1 MLAPRRD
8 RRRTA
13 IDTRYIALGLLL
25 LGSSLAAQPLEV
37 IVARVETREVNDPI
51 EALGTLRANETA
63 ELTAT
68 ITDTIAEVRFDDGER
83 VKAGDVLVA
92 LTNREQLAD
101 LAAAESEVREAE
113 RQFDRVRELA
123 DQGQEARSLLD
134 QRRRELETARAR
146 LAAVQA
152 RLSDRLITAPFDG
165 VVGLR
170 NVSVGSL
177 LTPGSVVT
185 TLIDDSVM
193 KLDFPVPELFMSRVR
208 PGLTVRARSRA
219 YPGRE
224 FTGQVMS
231 LSNRVDPVTRAFQ
244 VRAEIPNPDRLL
256 RPGMLMT
263 VTLESAP
270 RTAVMIP
277 EEGLTT
283 TGRRHFVLEV
293 EAADEGFVARRREV
307 EIGTRRPGEVEIV
320 EGLQAGSRIVVHGGF
335 RLADGG
341 PIQIRAELGEDRSLA
356 EILDQD
362 RGRSGGSR

>member
-25 LGSSLAAQPLEV
+25 LGGSLAAQPLEV
-37 IVARVETREVNDPI
+37 IVARVETREVTDPI

-83 VKAGDVLVA
+83 VEAGDVLVA

-101 LAAAESEVREAE
+101 LAAAEAEVREAE
-113 RQFDRVRELA
+113 RQFERVQELA

-177 LTPGSVVT
+177 LTPGTVVT

-193 KLDFPVPELFMSRVR
+193 KLDFPVPELFMARVR
-208 PGLTVRARSRA
+208 PGLTVRARTRA
-219 YPGRE
+219 YPDRE
-224 FTGQVMS
+224 FTGEVAS
-231 LSNRVDPVTRAFQ
+231 VSNLVDPVTRAFQ
-244 VRAEIPNPDRLL
+244 VRARIPNPDRLL

-270 RTAVMIP
+270 RRALVIP

-293 EAADEGFVARRREV
+293 EEHGDGLVARRREV
-307 EIGTRRPGEVEIV
+307 EIGSRRPGEVEV
-320 EGLQAGSRIVVHGGF
+320 VDGVQAGSRIVVHGGF
-335 RLADGG
+335 RLADGD
-341 PIQIRAELGEDRSLA
+341 PVRVRAELGEGRSLA
-356 EILDQD
+356 EILAD
-362 RGRSGGSR
+362 GRDGEAG